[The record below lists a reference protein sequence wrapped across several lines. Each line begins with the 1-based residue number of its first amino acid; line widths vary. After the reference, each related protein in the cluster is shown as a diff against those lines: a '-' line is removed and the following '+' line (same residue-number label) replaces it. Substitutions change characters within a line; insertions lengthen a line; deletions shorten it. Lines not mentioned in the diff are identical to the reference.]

1 MKIFQKFVG
10 RNEKC
15 QLFLLTSEKPYTSWK
30 KSIFL
35 IIQTKIFQFI
45 IYTGE
50 MQCIQTSVV
59 PIYVK
64 IIRWRAICKIFIIFV
79 LTNIF
84 SAPHISVPFE
94 GRWLNDK
101 QRNST
106 SSYKPIWIWAN
117 RRHLPHLHCPISS
130 ICDLKNANIFTTI
143 RLICRMFRRRIGK
156 IEEYQWNVIKCRNW
170 NFKKIGPFHWINS

>member
-1 MKIFQKFVG
+1 
-10 RNEKC
+10 
-15 QLFLLTSEKPYTSWK
+15 
-30 KSIFL
+30 
-35 IIQTKIFQFI
+35 
-45 IYTGE
+45 

-101 QRNST
+101 HRNST
-106 SSYKPIWIWAN
+106 SSYKPI
-117 RRHLPHLHCPISS
+117 
-130 ICDLKNANIFTTI
+130 
-143 RLICRMFRRRIGK
+143 
-156 IEEYQWNVIKCRNW
+156 
-170 NFKKIGPFHWINS
+170 